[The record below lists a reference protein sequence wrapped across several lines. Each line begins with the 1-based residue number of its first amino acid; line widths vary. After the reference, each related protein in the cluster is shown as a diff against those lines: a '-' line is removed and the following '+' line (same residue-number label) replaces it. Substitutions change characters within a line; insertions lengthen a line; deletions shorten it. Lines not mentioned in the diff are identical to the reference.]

1 MGRKGRNM
9 TEKEHKY
16 DALRLA
22 IDLEI
27 NSLNRRIKENNK
39 QIKGTLS
46 GNPIAVFNKGQNTIM
61 EEFIEKLRRWKN

>member
-1 MGRKGRNM
+1 M

-46 GNPIAVFNKGQNTIM
+46 GNPIAIFNKGQNTIM
-61 EEFIEKLRRWKN
+61 EEFVEKLRRWKN

>member
-1 MGRKGRNM
+1 M

-39 QIKGTLS
+39 QLKGTLT
-46 GNPIAVFNKGQNTIM
+46 GNPVATFYKGQNTIM
-61 EEFIEKLRRWKN
+61 EEFVEKLRGWTN

>member
-1 MGRKGRNM
+1 M

-16 DALRLA
+16 DSLRLA

-27 NSLNRRIKENNK
+27 NSLNRRIKENNN

-46 GNPIAVFNKGQNTIM
+46 GNPVAIFYKGQNTIL
-61 EEFIEKLRRWKN
+61 EEYAEKLRRWKN

>member
-1 MGRKGRNM
+1 M

-16 DALRLA
+16 DSLRLA

-27 NSLNRRIKENNK
+27 NSINRRIKENNK

-46 GNPIAVFNKGQNTIM
+46 GNPVAIFHKGQNTIL
-61 EEFIEKLRRWKN
+61 EEYAEKLRRWKN

>member
-61 EEFIEKLRRWKN
+61 EEFVEKLRRWKN